1 MTKWFRN
8 FMSDGCGC
16 ALGAKGGPCSKQF
29 SNDTVLFN
37 LNNCLELSSGEL
49 DLVILASIQAFTQTE
64 AIGEKRNRSP
74 QCSFFFQSKPICK
87 DMFMLFYEADVQASL
102 SSGNF
107 LGVFLSA
114 LGHWPPFPAMHLTH
128 A

>member
-1 MTKWFRN
+1 MADLGEQEFNDEAVQKVVK

-49 DLVILASIQAFTQTE
+49 DLVILPSIQAVIPVPRQERTHLHKISRAT
-64 AIGEKRNRSP
+64 P
-74 QCSFFFQSKPICK
+74 K
-87 DMFMLFYEADVQASL
+87 DCPKIH
-102 SSGNF
+102 F
-107 LGVFLSA
+107 LNQLLKTFA
-114 LGHWPPFPAMHLTH
+114 HFC
-128 A
+128 